1 MSKKSRFRRLFHK
14 QHGKR
19 SQTLLKSVRQ
29 HFYHIHWSM
38 WRQLSWKKSLLVIW
52 KILGLF
58 VNILT
63 VNAEYSILNRDNL
76 MQPIRKQLYKKQ
88 KSFSELSLPFLKSW
102 HFEVLN
108 IFKKKMNL
116 IAYVLPKLQT
126 SKERV
131 RQIS

>member
-88 KSFSELSLPFLKSW
+88 KSFSELSLPSLKSG

>member
-63 VNAEYSILNRDNL
+63 VNAKYSILNRDNL

-88 KSFSELSLPFLKSW
+88 KSFSELSLPFLKSG